1 MRAPAAA
8 GEAAL
13 APSRAADFVELT
25 KPRITALVVVTAA
38 IGLLLASGGAVGP
51 GLALATLAGTAL
63 VAAGGSALNHVL
75 ERDTDALMRR
85 TARRPLPAGRL
96 DPDRALVFGV
106 AISIAGLALLAL
118 AANLLTALLGA
129 VALAGYVF
137 VYTPL
142 KRVTSLATVVGAVPG
157 AIPPVMGWAAASGGL
172 DSGAAVLFGILFLWQ
187 LPHFL
192 AIAWLCR
199 EDYAAAGF
207 PMLPVLDPG
216 GRSTGRQALLY
227 GAALVPVSL
236 LPSALGL
243 SGLVYLLGALV
254 LGLAF
259 LGFCVAFTL
268 TFSTGAARRLLLAS
282 ILYLPGVLAVMVI
295 DHVF

>member
-1 MRAPAAA
+1 MRVPAAA
-8 GEAAL
+8 GEAVL
-13 APSRAADFVELT
+13 APSRAADFLELT

-38 IGLLLASGGAVGP
+38 IGLFLASDGAVGP
-51 GLALATLAGTAL
+51 GLALAALAGTAL

-75 ERDTDALMRR
+75 ERDTDALMQR

-106 AISIAGLALLAL
+106 GISVAGLVLLTTAV
-118 AANLLTALLGA
+118 NLLTALLGA
-129 VALAGYVF
+129 AALAGYVF

-142 KRVTSLATVVGAVPG
+142 KRVSSLATVVGAVPG
-157 AIPPVMGWAAASGGL
+157 AIPPVMGWAAAR
-172 DSGAAVLFGILFLWQ
+172 DSLEPGAAVLFGILFLWQ

-192 AIAWLCR
+192 AIAWLCKD
-199 EDYAAAGF
+199 DYAQAGF
-207 PMLPVLDPG
+207 PMLPVVDPG
-216 GRSTGRQALLY
+216 GGSTGRQVLLY

-243 SGLVYLLGALV
+243 SGLVYLLGALG

-259 LGFCVAFTL
+259 LGFCVAFSL
-268 TFSTGAARRLLLAS
+268 SFSTGAARRLLFAS
-282 ILYLPGVLAVMVI
+282 ILYLPGVLAIMVI